1 MSEQTQIG
9 ENHSLSLSKFHG
21 FCSFVSV
28 EKKPLMGLEF
38 IFDFNYKT

>member
-9 ENHSLSLSKFHG
+9 ESHSLSLSLSKFHG

-28 EKKPLMGLEF
+28 EKAPYG
-38 IFDFNYKT
+38 IGIYI